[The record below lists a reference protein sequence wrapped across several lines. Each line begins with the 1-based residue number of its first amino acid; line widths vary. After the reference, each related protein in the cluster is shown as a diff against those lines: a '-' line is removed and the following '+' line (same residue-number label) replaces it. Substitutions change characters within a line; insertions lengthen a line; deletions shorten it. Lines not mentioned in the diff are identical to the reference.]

1 MITTS
6 QADKAFRRA
15 HKAAPAYRPF
25 TAADRKRLGGRLPEV
40 MLNQLDR
47 DGWCS
52 YDNQLFWLC
61 DPDDWEEAARAWLPD
76 DSRACDVLVRS
87 SFGDLLVSDGE
98 RFWLVLPHLSQR
110 IGQTSDP
117 NWLFASTLGR
127 DGVHFHGDL
136 ATETAAAHKA
146 VGPLEWDEMYN
157 YAPALALGGS
167 VRESEIARENAFVAL
182 SLLSQLA
189 SIDTIDF

>member
-1 MITTS
+1 MITVS
-6 QADKAFRRA
+6 KADKAFRAA
-15 HKAAPAYRPF
+15 HKPDPAYRPF
-25 TAADRKRLGGRLPEV
+25 SAADRKRLGKRLPEI
-40 MLNQLDR
+40 MLALLDR

-52 YDNQLFWLC
+52 YDDQLFWLC
-61 DPDDWEEAARAWLPD
+61 DPDDWEKAARAWLPEP
-76 DSRACDVLVRS
+76 SAACDVLVRS
-87 SFGDLLVSDGE
+87 SFGDLLAWDGE

-136 ATETAAAHKA
+136 VTETAAARKKC
-146 VGPLEWDEMYN
+146 GPLGWDQMYN

-167 VRESEIARENAFVAL
+167 VKRSEIARESAPVAL
-182 SLLSQLA
+182 SILSQLA
-189 SIDTIDF
+189 PVQTIDV